1 MATGSIALTGT
12 VVRVEDLVKVS
23 DRFEKRLI
31 VVEVDQDTDYPQ
43 TVAIEFVND
52 KTPLLNKYSAGD
64 NVTVDINIRGKD
76 FEKDGKVSNFT
87 KLNGWRIKGFAAGGN
102 DPAPQQGNV
111 DDMPGGNSQVP
122 PSSGASGDQGQDDL
136 PF

>member
-31 VVEVDQDTDYPQ
+31 VVEVDQDTEYPQ

-52 KTPLLNKYSAGD
+52 KTQLLGKYSAGD
-64 NVTVDINIRGKD
+64 QVTVDTNIRGKD
-76 FEKDGKVSNFT
+76 FEKDDKVMNFT

-111 DDMPGGNSQVP
+111 DDMPGAAPEP
-122 PSSGASGDQGQDDL
+122 PSVGDGGDDDL

>member
-23 DRFEKRLI
+23 DNFQKRLI
-31 VVEVDQDTDYPQ
+31 VVEVDQDTEYPQ

-52 KTPLLNKYSAGD
+52 KTQLLGKYSAGD
-64 NVTVDINIRGKD
+64 QVTVDTNIRGKD
-76 FEKDGKVSNFT
+76 FEKDDKVMNFT

-111 DDMPGGNSQVP
+111 DDMPGSDTAP
-122 PSSGASGDQGQDDL
+122 PAPDGGGDDPL